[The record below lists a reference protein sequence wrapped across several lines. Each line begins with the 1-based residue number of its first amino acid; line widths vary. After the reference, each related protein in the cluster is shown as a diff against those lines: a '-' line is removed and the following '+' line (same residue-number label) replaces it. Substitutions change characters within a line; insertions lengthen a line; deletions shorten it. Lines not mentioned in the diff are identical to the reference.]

1 LKERLNM
8 PQHLKIDFVSDVACP
23 WCVIGLKSLEAALER
38 LEGDVSADIHFQ
50 PFELNPNMQNEGQNL
65 REHIARKYG
74 TTPEQSAA
82 SRAAIQ
88 ERAAGVGFTIA
99 MNDESRIYNTFDAHR
114 LLHWAGEQGRQSEL
128 KHALFEAYF
137 TQGVNVSLHEV
148 LLDVVAAAGLDMS
161 RAAEV
166 LAGDEYAATV
176 RDDEEIWRSRGISS
190 VPAIIIDEK
199 YLVSGGQPVEVFEDV
214 LKKIAAERAALAQ

>member
-1 LKERLNM
+1 ML
-8 PQHLKIDFVSDVACP
+8 QQLKIDFVSDVACP
-23 WCVIGLKSLEAALER
+23 WCIIGLKGLEAALER
-38 LEGDVSADIHFQ
+38 LEGEVTADIHFQ
-50 PFELNPNMQNEGQNL
+50 PFELNPNMGSEGQNL
-65 REHIARKYG
+65 REHIAQKYG

-82 SRAAIQ
+82 SRAVLQ
-88 ERAAGVGFTIA
+88 ERAASVGFTIA

-137 TQGVNVSLHEV
+137 TQGANVARHEV
-148 LLDVVAAAGLDMS
+148 LLDVVARVGLDTS
-161 RAAEV
+161 RAAEI
-166 LAGDEYAATV
+166 LGGDEFAVAV
-176 RDDEEIWRSRGISS
+176 RDDEELWRSRGISS

-214 LKKIAAERAALAQ
+214 LKKIAAERAAVAQ

>member
-1 LKERLNM
+1 M

-23 WCVIGLKSLEAALER
+23 WCIIGLKGLEAALER
-38 LEGDVSADIHFQ
+38 LEGEVTAQIHFQ
-50 PFELNPNMQNEGQNL
+50 PFELNPTMGREGQNL
-65 REHIARKYG
+65 REHIAQKYG

-82 SRAAIQ
+82 SRAVLQ
-88 ERAAGVGFTIA
+88 ERAASVGFTIA

-137 TQGVNVSLHEV
+137 TQGANVSRHEV
-148 LLDVVAAAGLDMS
+148 LLDAVASAGLDTP
-161 RAAEV
+161 RAAEI
-166 LAGDEYAATV
+166 LGGDELAAAV
-176 RDDEEIWRSRGISS
+176 RDDEELWRSRGISS

-214 LKKIAAERAALAQ
+214 LKKIAAERAAIAQ

>member
-1 LKERLNM
+1 M

-23 WCVIGLKSLEAALER
+23 WCIIGLKGLEAALER
-38 LEGDVSADIHFQ
+38 LQGDVTANIHFQ
-50 PFELNPNMQNEGQNL
+50 PFELNPNMGSEGQNL
-65 REHIARKYG
+65 REHIAQKYG

-82 SRAAIQ
+82 SRAALR

-137 TQGVNVSLHEV
+137 TQGANVSRHEV
-148 LLDVVAAAGLDMS
+148 LLDVATRAGLDTA
-161 RAAEV
+161 RGAEI
-166 LAGDEYAATV
+166 LGGDEFAAAV
-176 RDDEEIWRSRGISS
+176 RDDEELWRSRGISS

-199 YLVSGGQPVEVFEDV
+199 YLVSGGQPVEVFEEV
-214 LKKIAAERAALAQ
+214 LKKIAAERAAVAL

>member
-1 LKERLNM
+1 M
-8 PQHLKIDFVSDVACP
+8 PQQLKIDFVSDVACP
-23 WCVIGLKSLEAALER
+23 WCVIGLKGLEAALER
-38 LEGDVSADIHFQ
+38 LEGEVTAQIHFQ
-50 PFELNPNMQNEGQNL
+50 PFELNPNMGSEGQDL
-65 REHIARKYG
+65 REHIAQKYG

-82 SRAAIQ
+82 SRTVLQ
-88 ERAAGVGFTIA
+88 ERAASVGFTIA

-137 TQGVNVSLHEV
+137 TQGANVSRHEV
-148 LLDVVAAAGLDMS
+148 LLDVVARAGLDTS
-161 RAAEV
+161 RAAEI
-166 LAGDEYAATV
+166 LAGDEFAAAV
-176 RDDEEIWRSRGISS
+176 RDDEELWRSRGISS

-214 LKKIAAERAALAQ
+214 LKKIAAERAAVAQ